1 MWQNHTKR
9 SPEVLAATTATTTAS
24 RTNPGLDNIANAE
37 FIREDEGPS
46 SAFQS
51 RHAAYS
57 MSANASPSGLCDPST
72 PTFSGSTTGESQPSE
87 VKCGVRAN
95 ADDADG
101 EGVLEDVVLE
111 DGVVEEEEEDVVEEK
126 AMADVPFMAKRA
138 ERVSSACGI
147 NVLLPVKSA
156 RW

>member
-9 SPEVLAATTATTTAS
+9 SPEVLAATTTTTTAS
-24 RTNPGLDNIANAE
+24 RTNPGLDRIAVAE
-37 FIREDEGPS
+37 LIREDEGPS
-46 SAFQS
+46 CAFQS

-72 PTFSGSTTGESQPSE
+72 RTFSGSTTGESQPSE

-95 ADDADG
+95 ADDAEG
-101 EGVLEDVVLE
+101 EGVLE

>member
-24 RTNPGLDNIANAE
+24 RTNPGLDRIAVAE
-37 FIREDEGPS
+37 LIREDEGPS
-46 SAFQS
+46 CAFQS

-72 PTFSGSTTGESQPSE
+72 RTFSGSTTGESQPSE

-95 ADDADG
+95 ADDAEG
-101 EGVLEDVVLE
+101 EGVLE
-111 DGVVEEEEEDVVEEK
+111 DGVVEEEEEDVVEEEK
-126 AMADVPFMAKRA
+126 AMADVPFMAKRT

>member
-1 MWQNHTKR
+1 M
-9 SPEVLAATTATTTAS
+9 TTTTTAS

-72 PTFSGSTTGESQPSE
+72 RTFSGSTTGESQPSE

-95 ADDADG
+95 ADDAEG
-101 EGVLEDVVLE
+101 EGVLE
-111 DGVVEEEEEDVVEEK
+111 DGVVEEE
-126 AMADVPFMAKRA
+126 
-138 ERVSSACGI
+138 
-147 NVLLPVKSA
+147 
-156 RW
+156 